1 MRRIG
6 VATLFILLVLVPM
19 EVLIAIVTI
28 APLHHVAL
36 RKKFPGSSGLLGA
49 CFRCGLLS
57 GHRSSHVATEP
68 AHPFGREFFGLLLGV
83 LNVIASVAALLL
95 SAGEPARGRLA
106 PPL

>member
-19 EVLIAIVTI
+19 EALIAIVTI
-28 APLHHVAL
+28 DPPAPRSIAQKVLWV
-36 RKKFPGSSGLLGA
+36 FWPFGGGLL
-49 CFRCGLLS
+49 L
-57 GHRSSHVATEP
+57 GHRSSQVATEP
-68 AHPFGREFFGLLLGV
+68 AHPFGREFFGLLVGV